1 MVGLSRLT
9 LYDLLTTVMRS
20 NRPGHRRT
28 ANDTV
33 SNTLCVLVVE
43 DDELVREATVGNV
56 VDLGHRVLEAADA
69 DAALRIIDDGAAV
82 DVLFSDV
89 RLPGKDGS
97 QLAREA
103 RQRRPTLKVILT
115 SGGPAPD
122 TPADGA
128 GGAIWLGK
136 PYKWDDLKRA
146 FEQLHERRG

>member
-1 MVGLSRLT
+1 MPADLSRPT
-9 LYDLLTTVMRS
+9 LYGLLATIMPS
-20 NRPGHRRT
+20 NRHGHPKT

-33 SNTLCVLVVE
+33 PDTLCVLVVE

-69 DAALRIIDDGAAV
+69 DTALQIIDDGTAI
-82 DVLFSDV
+82 DVLFADV

-103 RQRRPTLKVILT
+103 RQRRPTLTVILT

-122 TPADGA
+122 TPAD
-128 GGAIWLGK
+128 GAIWLGK

-146 FEQLHERRG
+146 FEQVHARRG